1 MKKFS
6 KNRQGKYY
14 LITTLL
20 LPVGGVVMLMLMMML
35 YRAFTIDM
43 KAKDKTKKKT
53 KSFAQA
59 IWNYNVEK

>member
-1 MKKFS
+1 MKKFF

-20 LPVGGVVMLMLMMML
+20 LPVGGVVMLMMML

-53 KSFAQA
+53 KNFCPSDL
-59 IWNYNVEK
+59 EL